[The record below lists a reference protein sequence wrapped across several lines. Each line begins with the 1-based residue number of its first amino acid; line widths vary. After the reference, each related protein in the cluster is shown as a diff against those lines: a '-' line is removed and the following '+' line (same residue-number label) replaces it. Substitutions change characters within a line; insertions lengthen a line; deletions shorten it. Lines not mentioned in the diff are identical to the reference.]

1 MADYYAV
8 LKRAIG
14 GLPNPTGEARRAVY
28 EKARTAL
35 VNQLKS
41 FDPPLTA
48 SEITRQRLA
57 LEDCIRKVEAEAAK
71 GSLAQFL
78 GRQPEATGGAAP
90 SSVTQ
95 PPAAPTPAAR
105 PPAPDMP
112 RAAPPQAPAA
122 PPPMARAPQPE
133 ARVMPPPFEPRLE
146 TPRAPVAPPPPPP
159 PPLEIP
165 RAEPPRLEP
174 IRRDTTTA
182 RIEPPP
188 PPVEP
193 EPRAPAPPSLSE
205 VVRKTETMGTAAREA
220 ARQARELL
228 GNRPDEAA
236 EPPFE
241 TPEPSVAPTPPPRGA
256 ANRDRLDDIV
266 AEPAFAPL
274 DDNDNRPRRSAAV
287 IAVVVVLLVGLAVLG
302 LYTQRD
308 AIRAMVGGDAPP
320 RVDTAAPA
328 VVPNK
333 NTDRLLTDTPAPAT
347 DPNVRVVQ
355 TQPITAPAEPSATP
369 EPAPAPT
376 PAPATPPPAPAP
388 APQAEAPPAPAP
400 APTPAAPPAP
410 APSAPAASTP
420 LVSQRATLFE
430 EGTVGSNQ
438 GVATVGQVTWAVV
451 RDQPEANAQPET
463 MLRAQVDVPQRGM
476 TAVITI
482 RPNRDQALPASHLVE
497 LRFTVPTGFEGRG
510 IQTVPGMIMK
520 EAENSRG
527 DPLLGAPAR
536 ITTGFFWIALATP
549 PADRDRNVTLL
560 RERGWID
567 IPLVYETGKRAIL
580 TLEKGAGGDRAVQDA
595 IAAWATSGG

>member
-78 GRQPEATGGAAP
+78 GRQPEATGGAAAP
-90 SSVTQ
+90 S
-95 PPAAPTPAAR
+95 PTAAR
-105 PPAPDMP
+105 PATPDVP
-112 RAAPPQAPAA
+112 RATPPQAPAA
-122 PPPMARAPQPE
+122 APTPPPMARAPQPE
-133 ARVMPPPFEPRLE
+133 ARVMPPPVEPRLE
-146 TPRAPVAPPPPPP
+146 TPRAPVLPPPPPP
-159 PPLEIP
+159 IEIP

-174 IRRDTTTA
+174 IRRDATTA

-236 EPPFE
+236 EPPFDA
-241 TPEPSVAPTPPPRGA
+241 PEPIATPTPPPRGA
-256 ANRDRLDDIV
+256 SGRDRLDDIV

-308 AIRAMVGGDAPP
+308 AIRAMVGGDAPA

-333 NTDRLLTDTPAPAT
+333 NTDRLLTDTPAPAA

-355 TQPITAPAEPSATP
+355 TQPITAPAEPSATQ
-369 EPAPAPT
+369 APAPT
-376 PAPATPPPAPAP
+376 PAPATPAPAPAP

-400 APTPAAPPAP
+400 TPAAPPAAPAPAAP
-410 APSAPAASTP
+410 APSAP

-463 MLRAQVDVPQRGM
+463 MLRAQVDVPQRGL

-497 LRFTVPTGFEGRG
+497 LRFTVPAGFEGRG